1 MALPLLALDEAAC
14 LGLGLGARTGERL
27 SNAAWAE
34 KGAARRERV
43 DIKDAL
49 KVWLELLR
57 FTKAATASDGSCNA
71 NVEPAVVEI
80 GNNQR
85 VCKFETDLHFLK
97 FCLQMAICPARA
109 VTDAPADSI
118 TAQVRARLDEG
129 EQDYGADLALRYRE
143 LAAKSS
149 SDWFWATAMTAA
161 GIGVTIVMTSVV
173 WVVLFCLLLVLCGY
187 AFNAAKHA
195 GERAVIQDEHA
206 AASKNDLLKWFEKRV
221 ASDEELQPRATALW
235 DHHHER
241 VEKALLAATGAVRYE
256 IEAPTVLPP
265 RDGA

>member
-14 LGLGLGARTGERL
+14 LGLGARTGERL

-49 KVWLELLR
+49 KVWLDLLR
-57 FTKAATASDGSCNA
+57 FTKAATTSDGSCNA

-80 GNNQR
+80 GDNQR

-118 TAQVRARLDEG
+118 TAQVRATLDGG
-129 EQDYGADLALRYRE
+129 EQDYGTELMLRYRE

-149 SDWFWATAMTAA
+149 SDVFWGTAAAAA
-161 GIGVTIVMTSVV
+161 GITVTLWMSAVV
-173 WVVLFCLLLVLCGY
+173 WVVLFCLLFVLCGY
-187 AFNAAKHA
+187 AYNAAMRA

-241 VEKALLAATGAVRYE
+241 VVKALLAATGAVRYE